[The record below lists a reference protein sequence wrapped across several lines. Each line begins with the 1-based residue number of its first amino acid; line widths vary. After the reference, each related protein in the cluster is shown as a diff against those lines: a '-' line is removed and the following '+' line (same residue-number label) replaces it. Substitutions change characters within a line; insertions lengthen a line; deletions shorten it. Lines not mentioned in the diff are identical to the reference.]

1 MVLLTMTPS
10 IVEGLAR
17 SKSSREESDGPDEAQ
32 PAACTDQPSLD
43 SPAVGQPISH
53 GQIVDLYRKLRAAGQ
68 KEYTLETLLRGAKVY
83 VAPPPPKPE
92 PVSVHSGHCW
102 HLVTQLTLVD
112 LQSDEYKA
120 LMARLRRDEEQRAY
134 ERMTRPPPAT
144 ETFSQRFP
152 HSAMSHAFAEVNRPL
167 RDSDT
172 GDDDVSYNDVHR
184 QLMLLLNF
192 VVSILGVAGT
202 LWVVARWW
210 STPARLFLT
219 MAGSVVVGI
228 AEVAV
233 YQGYLWHLGE
243 AKKKDG
249 KVREVKEVMQTW
261 VVGKEEGAVVVDAG
275 AEHAGDADLVG
286 DSNLRRRKGPT

>member
-10 IVEGLAR
+10 IVEALAKR
-17 SKSSREESDGPDEAQ
+17 KPSDEAETEQ
-32 PAACTDQPSLD
+32 PEDSTTTSTDQSDEPKLEN
-43 SPAVGQPISH
+43 PAVGNPISH
-53 GQIVDLYRKLRAAGQ
+53 GQIVDLWKQLRGAGE
-68 KEYTLETLLRGAKVY
+68 KVYTLENLLRGAKVY
-83 VAPPPPKPE
+83 VPPPPPKPE
-92 PVSVHSGHCW
+92 PSP
-102 HLVTQLTLVD
+102 
-112 LQSDEYKA
+112 EYKA
-120 LMARLRRDEEQRAY
+120 LMARLRREEEQRAY
-134 ERMTRPPPAT
+134 ERMTHPPPQS
-144 ETFSQRFP
+144 ETFSSHFP
-152 HSAMSHAFAEVNRPL
+152 NSSSSLLAHSFAEVNRPTHK
-167 RDSDT
+167 SDT

-219 MAGSVVVGI
+219 MAGSAVVGI

-249 KVREVKEVMQTW
+249 KAREVREVVRTW
-261 VVGKEEGAVVVDAG
+261 VVGSEEEKKEKDAVRAG
-275 AEHAGDADLVG
+275 GGGERAGDVDLVG
-286 DSNLRRRKGPT
+286 DGEVRRRKKETS

>member
-1 MVLLTMTPS
+1 MHPQ
-10 IVEGLAR
+10 
-17 SKSSREESDGPDEAQ
+17 SS
-32 PAACTDQPSLD
+32 
-43 SPAVGQPISH
+43 
-53 GQIVDLYRKLRAAGQ
+53 
-68 KEYTLETLLRGAKVY
+68 
-83 VAPPPPKPE
+83 
-92 PVSVHSGHCW
+92 
-102 HLVTQLTLVD
+102 
-112 LQSDEYKA
+112 EYKV
-120 LMARLRRDEEQRAY
+120 LMARLRREEEQRAY
-134 ERMTRPPPAT
+134 ERMTHPPPAA
-144 ETFSQRFP
+144 ETFSRRFP
-152 HSAMSHAFAEVNRPL
+152 QAAMTHAFAEVNRPA
-167 RDSDT
+167 RQSDT

-249 KVREVKEVMQTW
+249 KVREVREVMQTW
-261 VVGKEEGAVVVDAG
+261 VVGSEKDAVAVDDGGQHAD
-275 AEHAGDADLVG
+275 AELVG
-286 DSNLRRRKGPT
+286 DSNVRRRKKEPS

>member
-1 MVLLTMTPS
+1 MNS
-10 IVEGLAR
+10 
-17 SKSSREESDGPDEAQ
+17 
-32 PAACTDQPSLD
+32 
-43 SPAVGQPISH
+43 
-53 GQIVDLYRKLRAAGQ
+53 
-68 KEYTLETLLRGAKVY
+68 
-83 VAPPPPKPE
+83 
-92 PVSVHSGHCW
+92 
-102 HLVTQLTLVD
+102 
-112 LQSDEYKA
+112 QSDEYKA

-134 ERMTRPPPAT
+134 ERMTRPAPAT
-144 ETFSQRFP
+144 ETLSQRFP

-286 DSNLRRRKGPT
+286 DGNLRRRRKDPT